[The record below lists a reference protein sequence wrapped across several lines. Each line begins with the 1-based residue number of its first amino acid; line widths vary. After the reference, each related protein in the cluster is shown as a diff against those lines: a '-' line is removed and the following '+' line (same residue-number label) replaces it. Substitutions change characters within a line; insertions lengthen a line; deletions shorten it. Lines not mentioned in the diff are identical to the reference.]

1 MATSSKLARVHWV
14 WCYHSVRLL
23 EGYNASMTVLHH
35 RLLEGKRKEL
45 GDAASK
51 LRNGLSK
58 LIETREKVEAMTIEL
73 EGAKVKLAQF
83 QKECDEYLVSIVQQK
98 RDAEEQEKV
107 RQRKESGEE
116 ERSMRV
122 PCICE

>member
-1 MATSSKLARVHWV
+1 MR
-14 WCYHSVRLL
+14 
-23 EGYNASMTVLHH
+23 TVGRTQYLNGRFFFVFFFHC

-107 RQRKESGEE
+107 REGEE
-116 ERSMRV
+116 SRELCVHVCVLHIMAYL
-122 PCICE
+122 